1 MNNIEKSYKKL
12 PPFKGWVLQNFPFIE
27 EDFDAITNYQMMCKV
42 IEYLKVIQNN
52 VDYIQ
57 DEEFT
62 PLYNAFVELK
72 NYVDNYFENLDVQE
86 EVNNKLDE
94 MAESGELA
102 ELISQYLSLSNLFA
116 FDTIADMSENE
127 YLTNG
132 LIVYTAGKDTYDDG
146 KYGYYKIR
154 ELRVTDVID
163 GYNIVALTNSQ
174 TLIAERL
181 PNDYVTSMQ
190 NEINEFEEEVE
201 SGLVKNKIFIASFF
215 DQATE
220 HVHLST
226 SLDGENFSDILP
238 DINLEGRDPQIIYNP
253 NTKLFYLSVTW
264 GQNTTDTDFTMYVSS
279 DLINW
284 ETKHI
289 NLGLLN
295 NLRWAP
301 ELFIDSDGTM
311 YCFISHGVDT
321 DHMFIY
327 KSVCTDIENL
337 TFSTALPVTLDE
349 SNMIDANIIKDND
362 IYYMC
367 VKNNTTAKELIYA
380 SNDLTNWSNINR
392 DILKSGEHCEGGMIL
407 KINDKFNFYGDT
419 WQSFG
424 YYIKGQT
431 EDLSNFNSF
440 TRPNSLIGKRHGSIT
455 YITDPSAINL
465 ITSLE
470 SYTNNVNE
478 NRSASREYDLNGT
491 IDELVIYPNFIYRIT
506 ATTTINKLINAYN
519 LDKFNF
525 YFATNNSATLTVTK
539 IINNEYQEKT
549 VNFTVYN
556 SRAENEKMNY
566 ISLIGNPKLLRNANI
581 ETLNASNYITMNT
594 GWSASWYSMT
604 RYGDYIH
611 VDGDI
616 KRTSGTSARAFT
628 IASYLPLYHQFYATN
643 KSANTMHLYNNGN
656 CDIQGTIPDNTNI
669 FVSFEYYSPR

>member
-1 MNNIEKSYKKL
+1 MNNIEKVETTGIFKSYIAKTIPL
-12 PPFKGWVLQNFPFIE
+12 A
-27 EDFDAITNYQMMCKV
+27 FDESLSYYECLCALLD
-42 IEYLKVIQNN
+42 YLKNTVIPAINN
-52 VDYIQ
+52 
-57 DEEFT
+57 
-62 PLYNAFVELK
+62 NADALAELEQLFIELK
-72 NYVDNYFENLDVQE
+72 NYVDNYFDNLDIQTE
-86 EVNNKLDE
+86 INNKLDE

-102 ELISQYLSLSNLFA
+102 ELISQYLDLSNLFA
-116 FDTIADMSENE
+116 FDTIADMSDNE
-127 YLTNG
+127 YLSEG

-154 ELRVTDVID
+154 QLRVTDVID
-163 GYNIVALTNSQ
+163 GFNIVALTNYE

-215 DQATE
+215 DQTTE

-238 DINLEGRDPQIIYNP
+238 STDLEGRDPQIIYNP

-279 DLINW
+279 DLITW

-301 ELFIDSDGTM
+301 ELFIDTDGTM
-311 YCFISHGVDT
+311 YCFISYGVDT

-362 IYYMC
+362 TYYMC

-392 DILKSGEHCEGGMIL
+392 DILKTGEPCEGGMIL

-455 YITDPSAINL
+455 YVSDPSAINL

-478 NRSASREYDLNGT
+478 NRTASREYDLNGT
-491 IDELVIYPNFIYRIT
+491 IDELVIYPNFIYRLT

-525 YFATNNSATLTVTK
+525 YFATNNSATLTVSK

-549 VNFTVYN
+549 VNFTIYN

-566 ISLIGNPKLLRNANI
+566 ISLIGNPKLLRDNNI
-581 ETLNASNYITMNT
+581 ETLTHANYITFGAGWTGSIYAMN
-594 GWSASWYSMT
+594 
-604 RYGDYIH
+604 RIGDIIH
-611 VDGDI
+611 IDGDI
-616 KRTSGTSARAFT
+616 KRTSGTGTTAFT
-628 IASYLPLYHQFYATN
+628 ISGYMPRFHIFTQTN
-643 KSANTMHLYNNGN
+643 KAGVSAHLYSNGTFAM
-656 CDIQGTIPDNTNI
+656 QGTIPDNTNI